1 VAADRAAR
9 GPDGLTPGAF
19 AFAGARPYIPAMTSS
34 LLDLDALARAPLVR
48 EPFDFAVVPGFLKPE
63 AADRIERDFP
73 PIRGPG
79 SFPPS
84 TLSYGPSFR
93 QLIDELQGPDL
104 ARAMGRKLDLALDGL
119 PTMLTVRGHTGA
131 HDGRIHHDRRGKV
144 VTALLYLNRD
154 WKEKA
159 GWLRMLRSAD
169 DLEDYAA
176 EVPPEFGTL
185 LLFRCTENAW
195 HGHKPF
201 VGQRRAI
208 QLNWVNSRLMCWFE
222 QGRHWQ
228 AAVTKP
234 IKLFF
239 TGQRAA

>member
-1 VAADRAAR
+1 
-9 GPDGLTPGAF
+9 
-19 AFAGARPYIPAMTSS
+19 MTSS

-48 EPFDFAVVPGFLKPE
+48 EPFDFAVVPGFIKADAI
-63 AADRIERDFP
+63 AAVERDFP
-73 PIRGPG
+73 DIRTPG

-84 TLSYGPSFR
+84 TLRYGATFAR
-93 QLIDELQGPDL
+93 LIDELQGPAL
-104 ARAMGRKLDLALDGL
+104 AEAMGRKLDLPLASL

-131 HDGRIHHDRRGKV
+131 HDGRIHYDRRGKV
-144 VTALLYLNRD
+144 VTALLYFNRD
-154 WKEKA
+154 WQEKA
-159 GWLRMLRSAD
+159 GWLRMLRSRD
-169 DLEDYAA
+169 NLEDYAA
-176 EVPPEFGTL
+176 EVAPEIGTL

-228 AAVTKP
+228 AAMTKP
-234 IKLFF
+234 LKLFF
-239 TGQRAA
+239 TGRRAA

>member
-1 VAADRAAR
+1 
-9 GPDGLTPGAF
+9 
-19 AFAGARPYIPAMTSS
+19 MTSS

-48 EPFDFAVVPGFLKPE
+48 EPFDFAVVPGFIKADAI
-63 AADRIERDFP
+63 AAVERDFP
-73 PIRGPG
+73 DIRTPG

-84 TLSYGPSFR
+84 TLRYGPSFGR
-93 QLIDELQGPDL
+93 LIEELQGPAL
-104 ARAMGRKLDLALDGL
+104 AEAMGRKLDLPLTEL

-131 HDGRIHHDRRGKV
+131 HDGRIHYDRRGKV
-144 VTALLYLNRD
+144 VTALLYFNRD
-154 WKEKA
+154 WQEKA
-159 GWLRMLRSAD
+159 GWLRMLRSKD
-169 DLEDYAA
+169 NLEDYAA
-176 EVPPEFGTL
+176 EVSPEIGTL

-228 AAVTKP
+228 AAMTKP

-239 TGQRAA
+239 TGKRAA

>member
-1 VAADRAAR
+1 
-9 GPDGLTPGAF
+9 
-19 AFAGARPYIPAMTSS
+19 MTSGGT
-34 LLDLDALARAPLVR
+34 LLDLDALTRAPLVR
-48 EPFDFAVVPGFLKPE
+48 EPFDFAVVPGFLRPD
-63 AADRIERDFP
+63 AMARVERDFP
-73 PIRGPG
+73 AIARPG

-84 TLSYGPSFR
+84 TLRYGDSFR
-93 QLIDELQGPDL
+93 ALIEELRGPEL
-104 ARAMGRKLDLALDGL
+104 ARVMGEKLGLPLSDL

-131 HDGRIHHDRRGKV
+131 HDGRIHYDRRGKV
-144 VTALLYLNRD
+144 VTALLYFNRD
-154 WKEKA
+154 WQEKA
-159 GWLRMLRSAD
+159 GWLRMLRRPD

-176 EVPPEFGTL
+176 EVAPEMGTL
-185 LLFRCTENAW
+185 LLFRCTPNAW

>member
-1 VAADRAAR
+1 M
-9 GPDGLTPGAF
+9 
-19 AFAGARPYIPAMTSS
+19 AM
-34 LLDLDALARAPLVR
+34 LDLAALARAPLNR
-48 EPFDFAVVPGFLKPE
+48 EPFDFAVVPGFLTPE
-63 AADRIERDFP
+63 AVAAVERDFP
-73 PIRGPG
+73 PIATPG

-84 TLSYGPSFR
+84 TLRYGPAFR
-93 QLIDELQGPDL
+93 ALIDELRGPDL
-104 ARAMGRKLDLALDGL
+104 ARAMGLKLDLPLDTL
-119 PTMLTVRGHTGA
+119 PTMLTVRGHTSA
-131 HDGRIHHDRRGKV
+131 HDGRIHYDRRGKV

-154 WKEKA
+154 WNDKA
-159 GWLRMLRSAD
+159 GWLRMLRSRD
-169 DLEDYAA
+169 NLDDYAA
-176 EVPPEFGTL
+176 EVPPEMGTL
-185 LLFRCTENAW
+185 LLFRCTDNAW

-239 TGQRAA
+239 TGKRAA

>member
-1 VAADRAAR
+1 MI
-9 GPDGLTPGAF
+9 PGTTT
-19 AFAGARPYIPAMTSS
+19 G

-48 EPFDFAVVPGFLKPE
+48 EPFDFAVVPGFIRAE
-63 AADRIERDFP
+63 ALAAVERDFP
-73 PIRGPG
+73 DIRTPG

-84 TLSYGPSFR
+84 TLDYGPTFGA
-93 QLIDELQGPDL
+93 LIAELQGPAL
-104 ARAMGRKLDLALDGL
+104 AEAMGKKLDLPLSSL

-144 VTALLYLNRD
+144 VTALLYFNRD
-154 WKEKA
+154 WQEKA
-159 GWLRMLRSAD
+159 GWLRMLRSRD
-169 DLEDYAA
+169 NLEDYAA
-176 EVPPEFGTL
+176 EVAPEIGTL

-228 AAVTKP
+228 AAMTKP

-239 TGQRAA
+239 SGKRAA

>member
-1 VAADRAAR
+1 
-9 GPDGLTPGAF
+9 
-19 AFAGARPYIPAMTSS
+19 MTSGGT

-48 EPFDFAVVPGFLKPE
+48 EPFDFAVVPRFLRPD
-63 AADRIERDFP
+63 AMARVERDFP
-73 PIRGPG
+73 AIARPG

-84 TLSYGPSFR
+84 TLRYGDSFR
-93 QLIDELQGPDL
+93 ALIEELRGPEL
-104 ARAMGRKLDLALDGL
+104 ARVMGEKLGLPLSDL

-144 VTALLYLNRD
+144 VTALLYFNRD
-154 WKEKA
+154 WQEKA
-159 GWLRMLRSAD
+159 GWLRMLRRPD

-176 EVPPEFGTL
+176 EVAPEMGTL
-185 LLFRCTENAW
+185 LLFRCTPNAW

>member
-1 VAADRAAR
+1 M
-9 GPDGLTPGAF
+9 
-19 AFAGARPYIPAMTSS
+19 AM
-34 LLDLDALARAPLVR
+34 LDLDALARAPLTR
-48 EPFDFAVVPGFLKPE
+48 QPFDFAVVPGFLRPE
-63 AADRIERDFP
+63 AATEVERDFP
-73 PIRGPG
+73 AIATPG

-93 QLIDELQGPDL
+93 ALMDELRGPDL
-104 ARAMGRKLDLALDGL
+104 ARAMGRKLDLPLDRL
-119 PTMLTVRGHTGA
+119 PTMLTVRGHTSA
-131 HDGRIHHDRRGKV
+131 HDGRIHYDRRGKV

-154 WKEKA
+154 WQAKA
-159 GWLRMLRSAD
+159 GWLRMLRSRD
-169 DLEDYAA
+169 NLEDYVA
-176 EVPPEFGTL
+176 EVPPEMGTL
-185 LLFRCTENAW
+185 LLFRCSANAW
-195 HGHKPF
+195 HGHKTF

-228 AAVTKP
+228 AAMTKP

>member
-1 VAADRAAR
+1 
-9 GPDGLTPGAF
+9 
-19 AFAGARPYIPAMTSS
+19 MTSG

-48 EPFDFAVVPGFLKPE
+48 EPFDFAVVPGFIKGE
-63 AADRIERDFP
+63 AIDAVERDFP
-73 PIRGPG
+73 DIRTPG

-84 TLSYGPSFR
+84 TLRYGPTFHR
-93 QLIDELQGPDL
+93 LIEELQGPAL
-104 ARAMGRKLDLALDGL
+104 AQAMGKKLDLPLPSL

-131 HDGRIHHDRRGKV
+131 HDGRIHYDRRGKV
-144 VTALLYLNRD
+144 VTALLYFNRD
-154 WKEKA
+154 WHEKA
-159 GWLRMLRSAD
+159 GWLRMLRSPD
-169 DLEDYAA
+169 NLEDYAA
-176 EVPPEFGTL
+176 EVSPEIGTL

-201 VGQRRAI
+201 IGQRRAI

-228 AAVTKP
+228 AAMTKP

-239 TGQRAA
+239 TGKRAA

>member
-1 VAADRAAR
+1 MI
-9 GPDGLTPGAF
+9 PGTTT
-19 AFAGARPYIPAMTSS
+19 G

-48 EPFDFAVVPGFLKPE
+48 EPFDFAVVPGFIRAE
-63 AADRIERDFP
+63 ALAAVERDFP
-73 PIRGPG
+73 DIRTPG

-84 TLSYGPSFR
+84 TLRYGPTFR
-93 QLIDELQGPDL
+93 ALIDELQGPAL
-104 ARAMGRKLDLALDGL
+104 AEAMGRKLDLPLSTL

-131 HDGRIHHDRRGKV
+131 HDGRIHYDRRGKV
-144 VTALLYLNRD
+144 VTALLYFNRD
-154 WKEKA
+154 WQEKA
-159 GWLRMLRSAD
+159 GWLRMLRSRD
-169 DLEDYAA
+169 NLEDYVA
-176 EVPPEFGTL
+176 EVSPEIGTL

-228 AAVTKP
+228 AAMTKP

-239 TGQRAA
+239 SGKRAA

>member
-1 VAADRAAR
+1 M
-9 GPDGLTPGAF
+9 
-19 AFAGARPYIPAMTSS
+19 AM
-34 LLDLDALARAPLVR
+34 LDLDALARAPLTR
-48 EPFDFAVVPGFLKPE
+48 QPFDFAVVPGFLRPE
-63 AADRIERDFP
+63 AAAEVERDFP
-73 PIRGPG
+73 AIATPG

-93 QLIDELQGPDL
+93 ALMDELRGPDL
-104 ARAMGRKLDLALDGL
+104 ARAMGRKLDLPLDHL
-119 PTMLTVRGHTGA
+119 PTMLTVRGHTSA
-131 HDGRIHHDRRGKV
+131 HDGRIHYDRRGKV

-154 WKEKA
+154 WQAKA
-159 GWLRMLRSAD
+159 GWLRMLRSRD
-169 DLEDYAA
+169 NLEDYVA
-176 EVPPEFGTL
+176 EVPPEMGTL
-185 LLFRCTENAW
+185 LLFRCSANAW
-195 HGHKPF
+195 HGHKTF

-228 AAVTKP
+228 AAMTKP

>member
-1 VAADRAAR
+1 M
-9 GPDGLTPGAF
+9 
-19 AFAGARPYIPAMTSS
+19 AM
-34 LLDLDALARAPLVR
+34 LDLDALARAPLTR
-48 EPFDFAVVPGFLKPE
+48 QPFDFAVVPGFLRPE
-63 AADRIERDFP
+63 AAAEVERDFP
-73 PIRGPG
+73 AIATPG

-93 QLIDELQGPDL
+93 ALMDELRGPDL
-104 ARAMGRKLDLALDGL
+104 ARAMGRKLDLPLDRL
-119 PTMLTVRGHTGA
+119 PTMLTVRGHTSA
-131 HDGRIHHDRRGKV
+131 HDGRIHYDRRGKV

-154 WKEKA
+154 WQAKA
-159 GWLRMLRSAD
+159 GWLRMLRSRD
-169 DLEDYAA
+169 NLEDYVA
-176 EVPPEFGTL
+176 EVPPEMGTL
-185 LLFRCTENAW
+185 LLFRCSANAW
-195 HGHKPF
+195 HGHKTF

-228 AAVTKP
+228 AAMTKP